1 MAPSKG
7 FYSAIRFLNE
17 DKKINL
23 KQFPYILAKNNKKF
37 KFEAVQNIPYLVS
50 STTTQAT
57 NTSNQNT
64 TEYKDVGLKINGKA
78 FLHDDYITLDLSLVV
93 EDLVSSAGTTTPQTY
108 KRVLESSTNIDY
120 NKVLLLSGLKRI
132 KHTRNDY
139 SIPYLS
145 NIPFLG
151 DIFKYKTNSD
161 EEINI
166 TIAIEVLREDK
177 FHESKDLLSSRGDS
191 RKINHC
197 SLSTYQK
204 FTDIN
209 K

>member
-1 MAPSKG
+1 VSLFVSLG
-7 FYSAIRFLNE
+7 FWIIVTS
-17 DKKINL
+17 
-23 KQFPYILAKNNKKF
+23 
-37 KFEAVQNIPYLVS
+37 VPYLVS

-145 NIPFLG
+145 NIPFIG

-166 TIAIEVLREDK
+166 TVAIEVVNPESIDAED
-177 FHESKDLLSSRGDS
+177 ENLSLFVRDE
-191 RKINHC
+191 
-197 SLSTYQK
+197 QK
-204 FTDIN
+204 R
-209 K
+209 